1 MQVTK
6 DKNYLPLVDKYKPKN
21 IDNVILTPHLRIKI
35 NKIIDKKYNNN
46 TMIVGETGVGKTL
59 LIKLLIKKILG
70 DQYDIGCMDLNTSSL
85 RGLINLKSSLPHFC
99 ARQMSKLQD
108 RNICKI
114 VLMDEADNI
123 TQKAQNLIAN
133 MMEIYAE
140 NTVFIFTCND
150 STKLIESIQ
159 SRCSIMVLPNIKI
172 PMVVQTLE
180 NICKRE
186 YIKYTIPGL
195 TLLAENCEGDM
206 RATIN
211 LLDNIHNGFDI
222 INIPNVTEMLYKPS
236 TNEIKNIIKLCAEK
250 ELFNAYESIDILK
263 NKGYCNVD
271 ILLALIDVLKRVN
284 IDEQIRIEYIDIITG
299 YYAKISEGLDSD
311 LQMYG
316 CISKLILFE

>member
-1 MQVTK
+1 
-6 DKNYLPLVDKYKPKN
+6 LPLVDKYKPKN
-21 IDNVILTPHLRIKI
+21 IDNVILTPQLRTKI
-35 NKIIDKKYNNN
+35 NKIIEKKYINN

-70 DQYDIGCMDLNTSSL
+70 DQYEEGCMDLNTSSL

-99 ARQMSKLQD
+99 ARQMSVLQQ
-108 RNICKI
+108 RNISKI

-133 MMEIYAE
+133 MMEIYSD
-140 NTVFIFTCND
+140 NTIFIFTCND

-172 PMVVQTLE
+172 PAVVDTLE
-180 NICKRE
+180 NICKHE
-186 YIKYTIPGL
+186 YVNYTIPGL
-195 TLLAENCEGDM
+195 TLIAENCDGDL

-222 INIPNVTEMLYKPS
+222 INIKNVTEMLYKPS
-236 TNEIKNIIKLCAEK
+236 STEIKDIIKQCASK
-250 ELFNAYESIDILK
+250 ELYVAYDLINNLRH
-263 NKGYCNVD
+263 KGYCSTD

-284 IDEQIRIEYIDIITG
+284 IDEHIRIGYIDIITV

-316 CISKLILFE
+316 CISKLVLFD

>member
-6 DKNYLPLVDKYKPKN
+6 AKNYLPLVDKYKPKN
-21 IDNVILTPHLRIKI
+21 IDNVILTSQLRTKI
-35 NKIIDKKYNNN
+35 NKIIDKKYINN
-46 TMIVGETGVGKTL
+46 TMIVGDTGVGKTL

-70 DQYDIGCMDLNTSSL
+70 DQYENGCMDLNTSSL
-85 RGLINLKSSLPHFC
+85 RGLINLKTSLPHFC
-99 ARQMSKLQD
+99 ARQMTKLQNM
-108 RNICKI
+108 NIPKI

-133 MMEIYAE
+133 MMETYASD
-140 NTVFIFTCND
+140 TIFIFTCND

-172 PMVVQTLE
+172 DTVVNTLT
-180 NICKRE
+180 NICKSE

-195 TLLAENCEGDM
+195 NLIAENCNGDL

-211 LLDNIHNGFDI
+211 LLDNIQNGFEFV
-222 INIPNVTEMLYKPS
+222 NIANVTEMLYKPS
-236 TNEIKNIIKLCAEK
+236 SIEIKDIIKQCAEK
-250 ELFNAYESIDILK
+250 ELFSAYILIDTLRA
-263 NKGYCNVD
+263 KGYCSTD

-284 IDEQIRIEYIDIITG
+284 IDEHVRIGYIDIITV
-299 YYAKISEGLDSD
+299 YYAKISEGLDSE

-316 CISKLILFE
+316 CISKLVLFE